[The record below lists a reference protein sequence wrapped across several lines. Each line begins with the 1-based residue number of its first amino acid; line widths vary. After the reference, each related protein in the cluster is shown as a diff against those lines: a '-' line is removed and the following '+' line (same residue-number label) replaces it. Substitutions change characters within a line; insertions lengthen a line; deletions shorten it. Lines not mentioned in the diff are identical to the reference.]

1 MADTNTIVGETILVR
16 GNLQGDEDLTVQGR
30 IEGSLSLSR
39 TLIIEQSGVVKA
51 DVSVNNAVV
60 SGVMVGNLTATD
72 SVELSETGRM
82 VGDIHAPRV
91 IVVEGALFK
100 GKVDMG
106 NLEMP
111 RQTSSPAAD
120 HKTPSFTPRPAVRP
134 EPVRKTPAAPHL
146 QVKKAPVPVKKTIS
160 VIKKADSRSK
170 KKVVVK
176 RKRR

>member
-1 MADTNTIVGETILVR
+1 MADTNTIVGETILVK

-30 IEGSLSLSR
+30 IEGSLSLTR
-39 TLIIEQSGVVKA
+39 TLIIEQGGIVKA

-106 NLEMP
+106 NLETP
-111 RQTSSPAAD
+111 RQASTQGVD
-120 HKTPSFTPRPAVRP
+120 HKRPSFAPQRPASRP
-134 EPVRKTPAAPHL
+134 HKAPSAPAAPA
-146 QVKKAPVPVKKTIS
+146 KKAAAPAKKT
-160 VIKKADSRSK
+160 VTVTKKAGSRSK